1 MSPESFIPVAEE
13 SGLINILGTYV
24 FRRVC
29 EDMLDRPDLKV
40 SVNLSPVQL
49 LDPMLTEDLLAI
61 AQEIGIDIRR
71 IELELTERIVVSHPE
86 LAREKRNALKS
97 AGFGIVLDDFGT
109 GFSSI
114 GYLRQLP
121 FDKLKIDRSFVM
133 GIEQNVEAL
142 NLMESIASLGRALD
156 LTVVA
161 EGVETTEQANLAQL
175 AGCNQIQG
183 FLFSGPISIEDLSRW
198 LRPPVQKVQTIAR
211 LLSA

>member
-1 MSPESFIPVAEE
+1 MAEE
-13 SGLINILGTYV
+13 SALINILGTYV

-61 AQEIGIDIRR
+61 AQEIGIDTRR
-71 IELELTERIVVSHPE
+71 IELELTERIVVSHPQ
-86 LAREKRNALKS
+86 LAREKLNALKS

-175 AGCNQIQG
+175 AGCNRIQG
-183 FLFSGPISIEDLSRW
+183 FLFQRADLH
-198 LRPPVQKVQTIAR
+198 
-211 LLSA
+211 